1 MLKDLGPATLFAI
14 SGFLVAI
21 ILGGGSLLSILLYPE
36 WSIGTNSF
44 SDLGSAESPSKVL
57 FNTICIISGVFL
69 FIFSIGYIRYGR
81 KLAKLGGAVLL
92 VDSIV
97 LVLVGAISKEVSFDL
112 HLLVSML
119 FASIFLIG
127 AAIICIQDVLDGNW
141 KYVVPTALAGLCVGI
156 VWMLYLSLGEDN
168 IPYGVAQIVSFGAA
182 FVWFLSATVKN
193 LKVGI
198 GTENE
203 VKA

>member
-1 MLKDLGPATLFAI
+1 MLKDLRPATLFAI